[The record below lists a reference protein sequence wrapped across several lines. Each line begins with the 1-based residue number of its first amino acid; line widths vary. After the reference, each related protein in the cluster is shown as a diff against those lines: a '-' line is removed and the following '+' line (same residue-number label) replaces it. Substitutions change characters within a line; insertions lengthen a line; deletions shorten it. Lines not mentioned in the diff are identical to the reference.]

1 MAGLSR
7 QKQKLLTMK
16 QYFEQKTDDEHS
28 ITGNR
33 LIEILGQYGIKARHR
48 NLVVAI
54 VPGVIKYRIP
64 FDDKLYEASVSEGM
78 VRIEDGDVLMLV
90 NTAER
95 PEEIDAE
102 RSRLRAEEAR
112 EIMLQKRSMQEY
124 YSAEATLRRAMVRLR
139 VSKDQ
144 SIN

>member
-1 MAGLSR
+1 MEVTTAFKARIYEADSPFYEGE
-7 QKQKLLTMK
+7 LT
-16 QYFEQKTDDEHS
+16 S
-28 ITGNR
+28 
-33 LIEILGQYGIKARHR
+33 LIVPTVDGQYGIKAHHR

-64 FDDKLYEASVSEGM
+64 FDDKQYVASVSEGM
-78 VRIEDGDVLMLV
+78 VRIEDGDVLVLV

-95 PEEIDAE
+95 PEEIDEE

-112 EIMLQKRSMQEY
+112 EIMLQKRSLQEY

-139 VSKDQ
+139 VSRDQ

>member
-1 MAGLSR
+1 MTETTSFKARIYEADSPFYEGE
-7 QKQKLLTMK
+7 LT
-16 QYFEQKTDDEHS
+16 S
-28 ITGNR
+28 
-33 LIEILGQYGIKARHR
+33 LIVPTIDGQYGIKARHR

>member
-1 MAGLSR
+1 MTETTSFNARIYEADSPFYVGE
-7 QKQKLLTMK
+7 LT
-16 QYFEQKTDDEHS
+16 S
-28 ITGNR
+28 
-33 LIEILGQYGIKARHR
+33 LIVPTIDGQYGIKARHR

-64 FDDKLYEASVSEGM
+64 FDDKQYVASVSEGM

-95 PEEIDAE
+95 PEEIDEE

-112 EIMLQKRSMQEY
+112 EIMLQKRSLQEY

-139 VSKDQ
+139 VSRDQ